1 MNPANRLSARIC
13 LTFILILPL
22 VLFWRWLLRGEVLF
36 WGTTM
41 LQFWP
46 WHHLTKLSLLAGEW
60 PLWNPLLGNGAP
72 LLANLQSAVFY
83 PPNLLY
89 LLLPI
94 EHGLTVSVILHLAL
108 AGLLMY
114 LYTRYLGL
122 LPFAAALS
130 ALTYMFSGYIVG
142 RTQFVVMVNAAAWL
156 PLLLLLSDRLARQRN
171 PLDILGLGLVL
182 AVQLLAG
189 HAQLWFYSLWLIG
202 PYIIFRSWP
211 ARRRGGEAGEQGSRG
226 AEEISRTTHHA
237 PRLTLHTSHLTPHAY
252 PLLAL
257 FAAILLAVLLSA
269 AQLLP
274 TAEFTTQSPR
284 SSGAERTFALTYSFW
299 PWRLLTLLA
308 PTFFG
313 HPANNDYWGYANYWE
328 DHAYLG
334 VLPFL
339 LAWVALWNY
348 GMRQVWGSEPASADG
363 PQPGQFWR
371 VVPFFATLVPLSLI
385 LAMGWNTPIY
395 LWVFQ
400 WLPGFGF
407 FQAPARLLIWYTVAV
422 SVLAGV
428 GVQSFK
434 LTPAGRRGWQRLLVA
449 AAGLTIAGL
458 AGSFILTG
466 RSQTFLAATM
476 TLGLWL
482 IISATLLLL
491 RPRKTGRVA
500 STHLTKEPL
509 WQGAILIMVAL
520 DLLAA
525 AWPLIPTLPAAV
537 FQQPIVTA
545 ELLKT
550 QPGGYRF
557 FVDDTFDYDTKFKQY
572 FHFSSFGP
580 ADPLYWQSLKETLI
594 PNLGVYA
601 NLPAANNYDPLVV
614 ERWQH
619 LVNLLEETNDAQRA
633 RLLALMNVG
642 YFIGDTSHRVGPTL
656 VASGTMTLQK
666 VPQPLSRAYF
676 VARAAYVPD
685 EAAAIARLT
694 APDFDYHREVIIM
707 EDEAEAKKLSEKWL
721 RQECKPWFAGQGKPC
736 TPAFQIASKSE
747 AENGEVAVVEQGADR
762 VALVVEA
769 PASGFVVLTDSYY
782 RGWQATVD
790 GRGAPI
796 LPANLAF
803 RAVAVEPGTHEVV
816 FSYRPRSFTI
826 GLWVSSLILAG
837 MAITGILLIYKEV

>member
-1 MNPANRLSARIC
+1 MHPANRLSAKVC
-13 LTFILILPL
+13 LAFILILPL

-46 WHHLTKLSLLAGEW
+46 WHHLTKMSLLAGEW

-72 LLANLQSAVFY
+72 LLANLQSGVFY

-89 LLLPI
+89 LLLPV
-94 EHGLTVSVILHLAL
+94 EHGLTVSVMLHLAL
-108 AGLLMY
+108 AGLFMY
-114 LYTRYLGL
+114 LYMRHLGL

-156 PLLLLLSDRLARQRN
+156 PLLLLLSDRLAQRRN
-171 PLDILGLGLVL
+171 LLDILVLALVL

-202 PYIIFRSWP
+202 PYVIFRSWP
-211 ARRRGGEAGEQGSRG
+211 AGGGRGEEARGRGGEAERRSGGAEEQGSRG
-226 AEEISRTTHHA
+226 AGEIPRLTHHA
-237 PRLTLHTSHLTPHAY
+237 LRTTPHASHFTPHFY

-339 LAWVALWNY
+339 LAWIALWNY
-348 GMRQVWGSEPASADG
+348 GLRKVWGPEPASSDK

-371 VVPFFATLVPLSLI
+371 VVPFFAVLSPLSLV

-400 WLPGFGF
+400 FVPGFGF

-422 SVLAGV
+422 SVLAGI
-428 GVQSFK
+428 GAQSFK
-434 LTPAGRRGWQRLLVA
+434 LTPAGRRGWQRMLVA
-449 AAGLTIAGL
+449 AGGLTIAGL

-482 IISATLLLL
+482 IISAALLLL
-491 RPRKTGRVA
+491 RPRKTGGVF
-500 STHLTKEPL
+500 STRLAKEPV
-509 WQGAILIMVAL
+509 WQGAVLVVVAL

-537 FQQPIVTA
+537 FQQPIAAA

-550 QPGGYRF
+550 QPAGYRF

-572 FHFSSFGP
+572 FRFAGFGP
-580 ADPLYWQSLKETLI
+580 ADPQYWQSLKETLI

-601 NLPAANNYDPLVV
+601 DLPATNNYDPLVV
-614 ERWQH
+614 GRWQR
-619 LVNLLEETNDAQRA
+619 LVNLLEETSDAQRA
-633 RLLALMNVG
+633 GLLALMNVG
-642 YFIGDTSHRVGPTL
+642 YFIGDDSHQVGPTL
-656 VASGTMTLQK
+656 VTSGTMTIQQ
-666 VPQPLSRAYF
+666 VPQPLPRAYF
-676 VARAAYVPD
+676 VAQVTYAPD

-707 EDEAEAKKLSEKWL
+707 EEEAEAKAEV
-721 RQECKPWFAGQGKPC
+721 
-736 TPAFQIASKSE
+736 KSE
-747 AENGEVAVVEQGADR
+747 AEGGEVAVIEQGADW
-762 VALVVEA
+762 VALAVEA
-769 PASGFVVLTDSYY
+769 PSSGFVVLTDSYY

-790 GRGAPI
+790 GQAVPI
-796 LPANLAF
+796 LSANLAF
-803 RAVAVEPGTHEVV
+803 RAVAVEAGTHDVV

-826 GLWVSSLILAG
+826 GLWVSSLTLAG
-837 MAITGILLIYKEV
+837 MVITSILLIKRKRN